1 MKKSALFT
9 ALALTTALTSTPLLA
24 DEQRAG
30 EARAAIQE
38 FAKSLQGELG
48 AAMKAGG
55 PTQAIEVCNTRAPEI
70 AADMSKQ
77 KGMNIARTSLKTRN
91 AKNKPDAWEQKV
103 LESFEQRKA
112 AGEDVAKIDHFEVVT
127 NDGKQE
133 FRYMKAIPTGEVC
146 LKCHGTEIDPAVI
159 GKLDGLYPQDTARG
173 FKQGDIR
180 GAFTIRQSM

>member
-1 MKKSALFT
+1 
-9 ALALTTALTSTPLLA
+9 
-24 DEQRAG
+24 
-30 EARAAIQE
+30 
-38 FAKSLQGELG
+38 
-48 AAMKAGG
+48 
-55 PTQAIEVCNTRAPEI
+55 
-70 AADMSKQ
+70 
-77 KGMNIARTSLKTRN
+77 SLKTRN

-127 NDGKQE
+127 TDGKQE